1 MALFVKNIAILV
13 VSLVLVGGQQQ
24 QPFRTTLFDEQ
35 TQQAALMIQQNNL
48 NQQIQDLN
56 RQLQVATQNSVRE
69 NLLKQQVDLSLR
81 LQEMQLEQQ
90 RLQIQLQQQLVA
102 GSSVKNNQQS
112 RIVNQQAEQFRP
124 NNNQVVQQQVTS
136 PQQVQL
142 PPFEDIF
149 QEPFPEV
156 NNQQQTSFQSR
167 PNNQQNFQ
175 QRPNNQQTFQQR
187 PNNQQTF
194 QPRPGSQQTF
204 PQQQTN
210 NHQVFQ
216 QQGNN
221 QQRPINQQ
229 IQSQGPQIQQ
239 QRPLAQAVSTS
250 ASSATFGA
258 SSSSSFSSINAQA
271 PLQSDI
277 NNGPASDGDGPA
289 CSTLSGEAGRCRPLV
304 NCLSFYAELPELRRQ
319 PCRLRSSELGV
330 CCPRRSRPVGFGGFN
345 SGVLAPPPPPPVVIP
360 PFTPQQLNQAA
371 SVALQQLQ
379 DRLSLV
385 QSLFENRIV
394 VTPNSPAAAHQEFFP
409 VTNETLSEGQLA
421 QKNVDASV
429 GLVNEFN
436 LSPEQGTFA
445 LPTFSVLN
453 TIIADTC
460 PQVQL
465 CDPSKYRTADGSCN
479 NLSQDRWGK
488 AGTALQRILPPKY
501 QDGVSSPRTRAANG
515 LNLPSARIVSSQ
527 LAQDRDDPSAN
538 YTLMVMQWGQFLDHD
553 LTHTPISKG
562 QSGSGISCC
571 RDGRVIDEAF
581 RHPDC
586 FTIDLPL
593 ADHIFAPFGE
603 RCMEFVRSLPAP
615 RPECNFGP
623 REQMNQVTGFLDA
636 SNIYGSNLQHQ
647 QSLREFQGGR
657 LRTQNI
663 KGRHMLP
670 ANRDECTSDNS
681 IFACFRAGDGRVNE
695 QLELALMHT
704 IWMREHNRVARS
716 LQQQHPNWSDEAL
729 FQEARR
735 IVVAEMQHIT
745 YNEFLPIVL
754 GREYMDKFEL
764 SPQDKGHT
772 TLYDASL
779 NPGITNVFATAAFR
793 FGHSLI
799 QSHMHGYGRF
809 GNVRSNLTLSKQHFN
824 PFILYN
830 DGAVDDFI
838 RGLSTQPAQ
847 KFDRFF
853 SKEITDHLFQGDL
866 DFGLD
871 LVALNIQRGRDHG
884 LPPYNDW
891 RDVCGLPRAASWEDL
906 TKYMDVQSVQRLRSI
921 YGSVDEIDLFS
932 GAVAEKPK
940 SGAILGPTFVCLVG
954 DQFARLRRGDSFFYE
969 EGGQS
974 PSFTEEQLN
983 ELRHASLSRILCDNS
998 DDIFIIQP
1006 LAFVQ
1011 PSFLN
1016 QRVACDSESIPKV
1029 DLQAWKDE
1037 NPGVF

>member
-1 MALFVKNIAILV
+1 MALFLKNIAILV
-13 VSLVLVGGQQQ
+13 SLVLVGAQQNQ

-48 NQQIQDLN
+48 NQQIQELN
-56 RQLQVATQNSVRE
+56 RHLQVATANSVRE
-69 NLLKQQVDLSLR
+69 NLLKQQVDLNRR

-90 RLQIQLQQQLVA
+90 RLQIQLQEQLMA
-102 GSSVKNNQQS
+102 GSGISVKNGQQQS

-124 NNNQVVQQQVTS
+124 TNNNQIAQKQVTS

-156 NNQQQTSFQSR
+156 NQQQNFNNQQQTFQSR

-175 QRPNNQQTFQQR
+175 QAPVNQQTFQQSFPQQQRPNNNQQSFQQQR
-187 PNNQQTF
+187 PNNQQF
-194 QPRPGSQQTF
+194 
-204 PQQQTN
+204 
-210 NHQVFQ
+210 
-216 QQGNN
+216 
-221 QQRPINQQ
+221 
-229 IQSQGPQIQQ
+229 QSQIPPQSPFTQSVSQ
-239 QRPLAQAVSTS
+239 TSTS
-250 ASSATFGA
+250 FGSSSSS
-258 SSSSSFSSINAQA
+258 SSSSSFNGQT
-271 PLQSDI
+271 PLQSTT
-277 NNGPASDGDGPA
+277 NSDGPT

-319 PCRLRSSELGV
+319 PCRLRSGELGV
-330 CCPRRSRPVGFGGFN
+330 CCPTRSRPVGFGGFN

-360 PFTPQQLNQAA
+360 PLTPQQLNGAA
-371 SVALQQLQ
+371 SAALQQLR
-379 DRLSLV
+379 DRLALV

-394 VTPNSPAAAHQEFFP
+394 VAANTPAAAHQEFFP
-409 VTNETLSEGQLA
+409 VTNATLVDGQQA
-421 QKNVDASV
+421 QKNVDASI
-429 GLVNEFN
+429 GLVNEFK

-445 LPTFSVLN
+445 LPRFSVLN

-465 CDPSKYRTADGSCN
+465 CDASKYRTADGSCN

-488 AGTALQRILPPKY
+488 AGTALHRILPPKY

-515 LNLPSARIVSSQ
+515 VDLPSARIVSSQ
-527 LAQDRDDPSAN
+527 LAQEKDVPSNN

-571 RDGRVIDEAF
+571 RDGKVIDEAF

-593 ADHIFAPFGE
+593 ADHIFSPFGE

-623 REQMNQVTGFLDA
+623 REQMNQVSGFLDA
-636 SNIYGSNLQHQ
+636 SNIYGSSVQHQ

-657 LRTQNI
+657 LRTQNV

-772 TLYDASL
+772 ALYDASL

-809 GNVRSNLTLSKQHFN
+809 GNVRSNLTLSRQHFN

-853 SKEITDHLFQGDL
+853 SKEVTDHLFQGDL

-871 LVALNIQRGRDHG
+871 LFALNIQRGRDHG

-891 RDVCGLPRAASWEDL
+891 REVCALPRAVSWEDL
-906 TKYMDVQSVQRLRSI
+906 ARYIDTQSVQKLRSI

-932 GAVAEKPK
+932 GAVAEKPTG
-940 SGAILGPTFVCLVG
+940 SAILGPTFVCLVG

-974 PSFTEEQLN
+974 ASFTEEQLS

-1029 DLQAWKDE
+1029 DLKAWKDE